1 MALRTM
7 REIGDAIL
15 HKRSKELKKISRR
28 DLHLIEDML
37 DTMYDREGV
46 GLAAPQIGVLKRIV
60 VIHGGIID
68 MNISQGQENSLGEDS
83 LTSRKERIYGENSSG
98 QDKESQKNSGET
110 IRTVDSLEEIADVDP
125 IILINP
131 IIIKAEGSQTGEEA
145 CLSVPGRWGM
155 VTRPEKVTVKAVDAN
170 MEEFELEGEGLLA
183 RAICHEIDH
192 LDGKLYVDLV
202 EGELRD
208 ADDRDE
214 EESK

>member
-1 MALRTM
+1 M

-28 DLHLIEDML
+28 DLYLIEDML

-60 VIHGGIID
+60 VIHGGIND
-68 MNISQGQENSLGEDS
+68 LNTCPEETKEAVEGE
-83 LTSRKERIYGENSSG
+83 EGEG
-98 QDKESQKNSGET
+98 
-110 IRTVDSLEEIADVDP
+110 VEELADVGP

-131 IIIKAEGSQTGEEA
+131 VITKEEGSQTGEEA
-145 CLSVPGRWGM
+145 CLSVPGKWGL
-155 VTRPEKVTVKAVDAN
+155 VTRPEKITVKAVDAN

-214 EESK
+214 EE